1 MRTLIG
7 EGSSP
12 SGVEKS
18 LVRRVTPH
26 LEWEKMRLEM
36 VQVESDKHAYPDI
49 LRSKEKGW
57 IAGATPIQ

>member
-1 MRTLIG
+1 M
-7 EGSSP
+7 
-12 SGVEKS
+12 EKS